1 MQYTGNITDLSIDFR
16 TGNGKVSLILDTKN
30 LSELEEIKDTKLNI
44 ELKKWYKK
52 RSLDMNAYC
61 WKLISLISE
70 KENIDKEI
78 IYKDLIK
85 YTNTYTQICLKNDA
99 VETFK
104 RVWQKNGLGY
114 VVETYPSKLEGC
126 TNIHAYYGS
135 SSFNTKEMSHFIEL
149 IIQECNQLG
158 IETKTKEEIESMM
171 KEWDKK

>member
-16 TGNGKVSLILDTKN
+16 TGNGKVSLMLDTKN
-30 LSELEEIKDTKLNI
+30 LADLEEIKDTKLNI

-85 YTNTYTQICLKNDA
+85 YTNTFTQLCLKTDA

-135 SSFNTKEMSHFIEL
+135 SSYDTKEMSKLIDIIIE
-149 IIQECNQLG
+149 ECKQWN
-158 IETKTKEEIESMM
+158 IETLTPAELNRLKEEW
-171 KEWDKK
+171 K